1 LKQKWRA
8 FVSAFPTLEHLLR
21 NGDRGRPPT
30 RSAVIASGG
39 ECPEIYGDAAV
50 LLPEVDVPKTHKI
63 SIILH
68 VLKDAMF
75 QAAIEKLDADHIK
88 LISLRSVA
96 FDEIE
101 GVIGDIMSCE
111 EIVSTSLHGVIVSHA
126 YVIPCQS
133 LRVTNDLENA
143 RDSFKIWDYKLLVGL
158 DDPAFGVS
166 PRFIDLKWLE
176 ARECVLLPSPIDT
189 TALRAPFPFPG

>member
-1 LKQKWRA
+1 MACLRIC
-8 FVSAFPTLEHLLR
+8 VPHPEHLLR
-21 NGDRGRPPT
+21 NGDRGRLPT

-39 ECPEIYGDAAV
+39 ECPEIYGDAAA
-50 LLPEVDVPKTHKI
+50 LLPEVDVPNVPETHKI
-63 SIILH
+63 SINPHL
-68 VLKDAMF
+68 LQEAMF
-75 QAAIEKLDADHIK
+75 RAAIEKLGADRISP
-88 LISLRSVA
+88 ISLRSVA

-101 GVIGDIMSCE
+101 GVIGDIMNCE

-133 LRVTNDLENA
+133 LRVTSDLENA

-189 TALRAPFPFPG
+189 KALRAPFPFPG